1 MSRVFNVHK
10 TQHRL
15 LSSSAPLAGSL
26 PHTNQPTVQTRQVRY
41 RKTFSSHA
49 IQLLIQAFD
58 IDTLCLIACSSSS
71 SGEFRSRKIRSVSSR
86 SSLEDLCST
95 KSVNDIIKCTP
106 FILRSARLTNL
117 LHAECGSTVLP
128 ALVRVASLSHVKSH
142 IAAEKGQSCD
152 TFMNVSTFQPELCAG
167 AGVREALGQ

>member
-58 IDTLCLIACSSSS
+58 IDTLCLIACSS
-71 SGEFRSRKIRSVSSR
+71 GGFRSRKIRSVSSR
-86 SSLEDLCST
+86 SNLEDLCST

-117 LHAECGSTVLP
+117 LHAKCGSTVLP

-167 AGVREALGQ
+167 AERREALGQ